1 MYIHTHTQLII
12 YTLDKNNQ
20 NNQGKRTMTV
30 RPVAEAISY
39 QLGGS
44 CSYYAGEIQEPQ
56 AQEDS
61 GGRRNAADEGGP

>member
-1 MYIHTHTQLII
+1 
-12 YTLDKNNQ
+12 
-20 NNQGKRTMTV
+20 MTV